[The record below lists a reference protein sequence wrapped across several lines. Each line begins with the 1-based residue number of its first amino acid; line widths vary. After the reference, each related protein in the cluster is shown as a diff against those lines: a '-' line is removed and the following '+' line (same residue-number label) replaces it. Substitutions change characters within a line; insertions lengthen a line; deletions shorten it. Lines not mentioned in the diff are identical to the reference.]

1 VLVNLRGV
9 SVAGLF
15 AEVTTYAKMI
25 PFGAIAIIGLGYVD
39 TSRFG
44 DFNPS
49 GEPLLSA
56 AAALA
61 PLTMFAFMGMES
73 ATVPAG
79 DVRDPSRTIGR
90 ATVIGI
96 AIAATLYILGTVV
109 VMGVV
114 PRAQLAA
121 STAPFSDAARLMWGD
136 WAATA
141 VSVAIIVSSIGA
153 LNGWTLLMG
162 QVPMAAAQD
171 SLFPAVFARLSRRG
185 VPAAGMVVSASF
197 ATTLVLV
204 QAAGS
209 SGFAAVYQLI
219 LGLATMTAVV
229 PYAFCAAATGLVAQ
243 KMAGG
248 GPLPRVGVIE
258 GVAFVFAVFTLYGC
272 GAQPVLYG
280 TVLLILGIPVYVW
293 QKRRV

>member
-114 PRAQLAA
+114 PRAQLGA

-197 ATTLVLV
+197 ATALVLV

-209 SGFAAVYQLI
+209 SGFAAVYQRSRHS
-219 LGLATMTAVV
+219 ASAR
-229 PYAFCAAATGLVAQ
+229 TGRHTPGRAS
-243 KMAGG
+243 
-248 GPLPRVGVIE
+248 PR
-258 GVAFVFAVFTLYGC
+258 
-272 GAQPVLYG
+272 
-280 TVLLILGIPVYVW
+280 
-293 QKRRV
+293 RRRRRESPRRSSRSAPR